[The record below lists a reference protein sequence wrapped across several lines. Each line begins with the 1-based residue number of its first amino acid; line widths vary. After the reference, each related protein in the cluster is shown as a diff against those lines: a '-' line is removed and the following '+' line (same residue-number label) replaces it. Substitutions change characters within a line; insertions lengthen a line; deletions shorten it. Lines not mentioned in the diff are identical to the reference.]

1 MILKINGAWEI
12 SQIFIFSFTNDLG
25 EEEKASLQY
34 VYILEK
40 LAIISLSSKEWS
52 ALCSRKHGPETNV

>member
-12 SQIFIFSFTNDLG
+12 SQIFRLSFTNDLG

-40 LAIISLSSKEWS
+40 LAIISLSSKKWS
-52 ALCSRKHGPETNV
+52 A